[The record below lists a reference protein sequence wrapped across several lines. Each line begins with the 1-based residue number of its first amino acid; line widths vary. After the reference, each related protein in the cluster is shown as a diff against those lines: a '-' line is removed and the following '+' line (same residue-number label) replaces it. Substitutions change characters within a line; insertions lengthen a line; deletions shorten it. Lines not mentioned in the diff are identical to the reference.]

1 MRKLMLL
8 AAVMTLIWWGAAG
21 ASRFLIAGTP
31 NGGASQAPAISIDE
45 IHRQVDLRS
54 LPELEISDFY

>member
-1 MRKLMLL
+1 
-8 AAVMTLIWWGAAG
+8 MTLIWWGAAG

-45 IHRQVDLRS
+45 IHRQVNLKS
-54 LPELEISDFY
+54 LPELEISDLY